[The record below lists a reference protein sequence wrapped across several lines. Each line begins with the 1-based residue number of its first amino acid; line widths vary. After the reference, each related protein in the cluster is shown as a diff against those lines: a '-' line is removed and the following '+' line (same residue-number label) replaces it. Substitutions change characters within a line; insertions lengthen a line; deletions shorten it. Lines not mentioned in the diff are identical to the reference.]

1 MELGGEADRAR
12 RLVSQRKYSDRD
24 HETVTVFSRSE
35 NKTILIRVEIIVV
48 AVKIGRSGSPKIFK
62 IERLKIVPGQG
73 ESGQDLC
80 LNVTLSNVNYQL

>member
-1 MELGGEADRAR
+1 MELGGEADRVR

-48 AVKIGRSGSPKIFK
+48 AVKIGRSG
-62 IERLKIVPGQG
+62 
-73 ESGQDLC
+73 
-80 LNVTLSNVNYQL
+80 